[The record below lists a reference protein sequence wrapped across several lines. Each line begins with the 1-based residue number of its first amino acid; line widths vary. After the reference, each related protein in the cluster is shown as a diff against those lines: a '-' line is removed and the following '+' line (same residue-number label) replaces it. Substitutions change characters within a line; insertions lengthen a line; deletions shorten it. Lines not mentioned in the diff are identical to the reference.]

1 MNQEISF
8 IDQLLEEAEAKE
20 ISQRHTY
27 IDLLLLEISKLNTQ
41 IEKIFNQ
48 AKAETDIINNW
59 ALTVN
64 SKLQDKITFIEQKL
78 EAFIRE
84 ENVKTLDLANG
95 IIKLYKKPDTVQ
107 ISDMDL
113 FLNSASSELLNLIP
127 ESIKPDLNKIKAFI
141 KAKSKIPEG
150 VTVIT
155 GTESFSIK
163 LKTNNR
169 EN

>member
-1 MNQEISF
+1 MNEAIDF
-8 IDQLLEEAEAKE
+8 IDQLLEESEAKE
-20 ISQRHTY
+20 ISQRHIY

-41 IEKIFNQ
+41 IENIFNQ

-64 SKLQDKITFIEQKL
+64 SKLQDKISSIEQKL
-78 EAFIRE
+78 ECFIRE
-84 ENVKTLDLANG
+84 EFVKTLDLANE
-95 IIKLYKKPDTVQ
+95 IIKLHKKPDIVQ
-107 ISDMDL
+107 ISDIDL

-127 ESIKPDLNKIKAFI
+127 ESVKPDLNKIKAFI
-141 KAKSKIPEG
+141 KTKSKIPEG

-155 GTESFSIK
+155 GTEVFSYK
-163 LKTNNR
+163 LKSNK

>member
-20 ISQRHTY
+20 ISQRHAY
-27 IDLLLLEISKLNTQ
+27 FDLLLIEISKLNTQ
-41 IEKIFNQ
+41 IENIFDQ

-64 SKLQDKITFIEQKL
+64 SNRQDKITFIEHKL

-95 IIKLYKKPDTVQ
+95 IIKLHKKPDTIE
-107 ISDMDL
+107 ISDLDM
-113 FLNSASSELLNLIP
+113 FLKSASSELLNIIP
-127 ESIKPDLNKIKAFI
+127 ESVKPDLNKIKAFI
-141 KAKSKIPEG
+141 KTKSKIPEG
-150 VTVIT
+150 VTIKV
-155 GTESFSIK
+155 GVESFSYK
-163 LKTNNR
+163 LKSNK